1 MDTSNSLNS
10 KKSKNLFYQIN
21 KNWEELDENQ
31 KSILNKFWKVITY
44 KWQLQILFNLPFLI
58 WWALDISF
66 TQVHQFD
73 LKVIDYL
80 NLPSWAL
87 SMMGLGQSFN

>member
-1 MDTSNSLNS
+1 MDTPNSLNS
-10 KKSKNLFYQIN
+10 KKSKNLFYKIN

-31 KSILNKFWKVITY
+31 KSTLNKIWKVITY

-58 WWALDISF
+58 WWALDITF
-66 TQVHQFD
+66 IQVHQFD
-73 LKVIDYL
+73 LKLIKFL

-87 SMMGLGQSFN
+87 SMMGLGQSLN

>member
-1 MDTSNSLNS
+1 MDTPNSLNS
-10 KKSKNLFYQIN
+10 KNSKNLLYKIN

-31 KSILNKFWKVITY
+31 KTILNKIWKVITY

-58 WWALDISF
+58 WWALDI
-66 TQVHQFD
+66 TLIQVHQFD
-73 LKVIDYL
+73 LKLINYL
-80 NLPSWAL
+80 NLPNWAL

>member
-1 MDTSNSLNS
+1 MDTPNSLNS

-31 KSILNKFWKVITY
+31 KATLNKIWKVITY

-58 WWALDISF
+58 WWALDMTI

-73 LKVIDYL
+73 LNLINYL

-87 SMMGLGQSFN
+87 SMMGLGQSLS

>member
-1 MDTSNSLNS
+1 MDTPNSLNS
-10 KKSKNLFYQIN
+10 KNSKNLLYKIN

-31 KSILNKFWKVITY
+31 KSTLNKIWKVITY

-58 WWALDISF
+58 WWALDLTFI
-66 TQVHQFD
+66 QVHQFD
-73 LKVIDYL
+73 LKLINYL